1 MSKYLEHAKT
11 LRAIVEPHY
20 NCAQAVLVP
29 FAKDAGLTEE
39 AAYDFSRNFGGGMKM
54 GSICGAI
61 TGGLMVL
68 GLFGV
73 DDPRTIGAYYR
84 HFKEEHN
91 NCLNCVDPLKASRER
106 GEEKKPHCD
115 GMVYEAIEV
124 VEAILKEKGKL

>member
-1 MSKYLEHAKT
+1 MSKYLEHAKE

-29 FAKDAGLTEE
+29 FAKEAGISEE
-39 AAYDFSRNFGGGMKM
+39 TAYDLSRNFGGGMKI
-54 GSICGAI
+54 GSVCGAI

-73 DDPRTIGAYYR
+73 DDPRTVGNYYR
-84 HFKEEHN
+84 HFKDAHN
-91 NCLNCVDPLKASRER
+91 NRLNCFELLKASRER